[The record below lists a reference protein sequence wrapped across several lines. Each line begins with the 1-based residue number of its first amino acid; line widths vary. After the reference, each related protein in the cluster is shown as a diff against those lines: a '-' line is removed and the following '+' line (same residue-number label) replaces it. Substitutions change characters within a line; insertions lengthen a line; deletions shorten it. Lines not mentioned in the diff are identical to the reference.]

1 MDQTILKSH
10 VEKLEKFKGSNFHR
24 WQQKM
29 LFYLTSLHVSYV
41 RTNSEPTD
49 PYLVDGE
56 NVPTEA
62 QMADYEKAE
71 SFINKYRT
79 QVACSKKFAVEK
91 SLNFKMNDA
100 KPVVK
105 QVKELQI
112 IVHEME
118 VEGIF
123 EQLVLKLRV
132 EEDNR
137 MNEKADA
144 NSIEPNANMKVYHC
158 WVCGKL
164 GHKAKDYH
172 HKKEHGGRNSEGNF
186 NQANHVESPKEF
198 AGVTE
203 SFLITNVVGW
213 WFDTSAT
220 KHIYNSKR
228 MFVSYQKVFGHVL
241 EECPK
246 YIGASATKNLKKI
259 NQTPKGIPV
268 RQKMGFKPKQVYQP
282 IFKKSTANTC
292 GKKMNNSESTKE
304 VSKSNPFEVLTSIDN
319 DVDLGTNGG
328 ISNLADEGT
337 INVSSS
343 NTPIGEKI
351 DKIERQICEGKLR
364 FVDDDKNPLVHTG
377 IVEVVLVETANLRI
391 SMTGKEGSDKGYG
404 TNSLLEQ

>member
-10 VEKLEKFKGSNFHR
+10 VEKPEKFKGSNFHR
-24 WQQKM
+24 WKQKM

-41 RTNSEPTD
+41 RMDSEPTD

-62 QMADYEKAE
+62 QMTDYEKAE
-71 SFINKYRT
+71 SFKNKYRT

-158 WVCGKL
+158 WVCGKP

-172 HKKEHGGRNSEGNF
+172 HKKEHGGRNSGGNF

-203 SFLITNVVGW
+203 SFLITNVVADVELKDNIVAAMPKITGEGYYTCNIRVEYEW
-213 WFDTSAT
+213 KPPKCARF
-220 KHIYNSKR
+220 
-228 MFVSYQKVFGHVL
+228 KVFGHVL
-241 EECPK
+241 KECPK
-246 YIGASATKNLKKI
+246 YIGASATKNLKKTS
-259 NQTPKGIPV
+259 QTPK
-268 RQKMGFKPKQVYQP
+268 
-282 IFKKSTANTC
+282 
-292 GKKMNNSESTKE
+292 
-304 VSKSNPFEVLTSIDN
+304 
-319 DVDLGTNGG
+319 
-328 ISNLADEGT
+328 
-337 INVSSS
+337 
-343 NTPIGEKI
+343 
-351 DKIERQICEGKLR
+351 
-364 FVDDDKNPLVHTG
+364 
-377 IVEVVLVETANLRI
+377 
-391 SMTGKEGSDKGYG
+391 
-404 TNSLLEQ
+404 